1 MTLNLAAELTRLVD
15 DARAHGCKSLDL
27 VALDRLLHRHS
38 EALRRDLV
46 DRRRDMLVVGLD
58 D

>member
-1 MTLNLAAELTRLVD
+1 MNLTLAAELASLVD

-38 EALRRDLV
+38 ESLRRDLLA
-46 DRRRDMLVVGLD
+46 RSDMLVVGLD

>member
-1 MTLNLAAELTRLVD
+1 MTLDLAHELARVID
-15 DARAHGCKSLDL
+15 DARAHGCQSLDL

-38 EALRRDLV
+38 ESLRRDLL
-46 DRRRDMLVVGLD
+46 RQNDMLVVGLD

>member
-1 MTLNLAAELTRLVD
+1 VTLNLAAELARLID
-15 DARAHGCKSLDL
+15 DARAHGCQSLDL

-38 EALRRDLV
+38 EALRRDLL
-46 DRRRDMLVVGLD
+46 RQSDMLVVGLD

>member
-1 MTLNLAAELTRLVD
+1 VTLNLAAELARLID

-38 EALRRDLV
+38 ESLRRDLV
-46 DRRRDMLVVGLD
+46 DRRRDMLPHD
-58 D
+58 